1 MLIVNICEMSEL
13 SMRYGKSNRNSY
25 INKRLW
31 LVLPLVLF
39 ISMVVIGTVKVIGII
54 SNYNQSVNVYEN
66 IAQAALTISEE
77 SLPKDTEETILI
89 LDEYGNTQV
98 LEHEDTDKVKERL
111 SVDFDMLKA
120 INEDVCMWIISDDGR
135 INYPV
140 VQGSDNEY
148 YIDHLFN
155 GNENDSGAIFIDFRN
170 SSDLS
175 DKNTFVFGHNMRD
188 GSMFGRLEEMGV
200 TGFRIITPVKTY
212 KLTAFAGYVVPGD
225 SDIYQIAFSDDE
237 DFGRYIE
244 RIRLMSEF
252 DSGVAVNNEDK
263 IITLST
269 CNYDFND
276 ARYVLHLKL
285 EIDDNKG
292 DLVDE

>member
-66 IAQAALTISEE
+66 IAQAALIISEE

-98 LEHEDTDKVKERL
+98 LEHEDTDEVKEIL

-188 GSMFGRLEEMGV
+188 GSMFGRLEEMG
-200 TGFRIITPVKTY
+200 TAGFRIITPVKTY

>member
-1 MLIVNICEMSEL
+1 MSEL

-66 IAQAALTISEE
+66 IAQAALIISEE

-98 LEHEDTDKVKERL
+98 LEHEDTDEVKEIL

-188 GSMFGRLEEMGV
+188 GSMFGRLEEMG
-200 TGFRIITPVKTY
+200 TAGFRIITPVKTY

>member
-1 MLIVNICEMSEL
+1 
-13 SMRYGKSNRNSY
+13 MRYGKSNRNSY

-66 IAQAALTISEE
+66 IAQAALIISEE

-98 LEHEDTDKVKERL
+98 LEHEDTDEVKEIL

-188 GSMFGRLEEMGV
+188 GSMFGRLEEMG
-200 TGFRIITPVKTY
+200 TAGFRIITPVKTY

>member
-1 MLIVNICEMSEL
+1 MSEL

-54 SNYNQSVNVYEN
+54 SNYNQSVNVYED
-66 IAQAALTISEE
+66 IAKAALTISEE

-188 GSMFGRLEEMGV
+188 GSMFGRLEEMG
-200 TGFRIITPVKTY
+200 TAGFRIITPERTY

-237 DFGRYIE
+237 DFGRYLE